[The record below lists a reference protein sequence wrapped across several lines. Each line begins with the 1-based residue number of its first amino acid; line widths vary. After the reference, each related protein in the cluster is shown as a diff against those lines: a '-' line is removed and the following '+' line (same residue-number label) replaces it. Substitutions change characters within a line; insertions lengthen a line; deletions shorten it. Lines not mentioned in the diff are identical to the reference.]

1 MASRK
6 INEAAETF
14 TPFHN
19 HLGVFNISAVERKDL
34 SFDPAT
40 YLSIMEWRL
49 KI

>member
-6 INEAAETF
+6 INKAAETF

-19 HLGVFNISAVERKDL
+19 PPGVFNISAVEQKDL

-40 YLSIMEWRL
+40 YSSIMEWRL